1 VADSL
6 DGNAFVALVLSEA
19 AAMRR
24 AQAPIWGCGYFTSS
38 L

>member
-1 VADSL
+1 
-6 DGNAFVALVLSEA
+6 VLSEA

-24 AQAPIWGCGYFTSS
+24 AQAPIWGCAYFASS

>member
-1 VADSL
+1 VP
-6 DGNAFVALVLSEA
+6 SEA

-24 AQAPIWGCGYFTSS
+24 AQAPIRECAYFASS